1 MALSVTSRSVSC
13 PCYRPL
19 GTTGPL
25 PVPWE
30 RWGNKLFASLRL
42 SPPIVVQF
50 YRHRRQD
57 VTGLSPLLPA
67 GLKKWRNDEELTCGR
82 GRSQGRSHTCFSS
95 AVNSLS
101 RCVQWCCMMLHTN
114 LQKMQLPPPITST
127 AADSQARLMLAVNC
141 QLYCCYAAEMLVSN
155 QDDQCLFK
163 PEGCVDFHVLLCPWN
178 LKKTKHYLPCVC
190 VCECALVC

>member
-1 MALSVTSRSVSC
+1 MDFPASCGRWRCQLHPVQFPVPATVLSA
-13 PCYRPL
+13 PQA
-19 GTTGPL
+19 PL

-101 RCVQWCCMMLHTN
+101 WCVQWCCMMLHTN
-114 LQKMQLPPPITST
+114 LQKVQLPPPITST

-141 QLYCCYAAEMLVSN
+141 QADVNCTAVMQLKCWFQIKMTSVYSNLRVAWTFMCCSA
-155 QDDQCLFK
+155 
-163 PEGCVDFHVLLCPWN
+163 PE
-178 LKKTKHYLPCVC
+178 T
-190 VCECALVC
+190 